1 MAAELDLDEQA
12 SADWMLV
19 PERPQDGVIYG
30 GQSRAFESVR
40 NAIRFVMEK
49 IPSHQRATAH
59 VRTDSGHTYRFD
71 EIVRIYRAQLS
82 AARDPRVSRNE

>member
-1 MAAELDLDEQA
+1 MALDHDLDEQA
-12 SADWMLV
+12 SVDWILV

-49 IPSHQRATAH
+49 MPPHQRTTAH
-59 VRTDSGHTYRFD
+59 VRTDSGRTYRFD
-71 EIVRIYRAQLS
+71 EIVRIYRAQQMTE
-82 AARDPRVSRNE
+82 RDPEGG